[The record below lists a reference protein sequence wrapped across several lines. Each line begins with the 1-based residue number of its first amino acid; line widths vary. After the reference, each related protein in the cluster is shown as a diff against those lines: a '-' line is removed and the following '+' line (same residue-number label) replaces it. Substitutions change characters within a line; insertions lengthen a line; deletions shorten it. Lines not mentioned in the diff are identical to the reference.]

1 MHSLFRWS
9 SGSVALL
16 ALGITASA
24 CTQIVT
30 SAPAGAQATAPD
42 PGSPAPTPATA
53 ATFPDVGRDYWAR
66 PFIQALAQRNVITG
80 FADGTFRPDEPVDRA
95 EFAAMI
101 QKAFNQKPVRDISAG
116 AFTDVPPD
124 YWAASA
130 IEEAYETGFMGG
142 YPGTLFLPDQE
153 IPKVQAIVA
162 LANGLNLTAS
172 GSASDIVSTYYTDAR
187 VLPTYAVDDVAAA
200 TQANVVVNYPNV
212 RVLNPLMP
220 LTRAEA
226 AAHLYQALVRLGQV
240 QPIASNV
247 VAANYIVGRSTGG
260 NQNTQSVQPS
270 PPTTLSNIVDL
281 AASSSS
287 FTTLTSALK
296 ATGLAESLQKQGP
309 FTVFA
314 PTDRAFAALTK
325 GSLNRLLLPEN
336 RETLTRILMYHLIR
350 GKLTARELQSGEV
363 KTVEGSPVNIKV
375 NSATNQVR
383 VNDASVIQPN
393 MQASNGVIHAVNEVL
408 LPPNLDLSQLQ

>member
-1 MHSLFRWS
+1 MCSLFRWS
-9 SGSVALL
+9 SGSAALL
-16 ALGITASA
+16 ALGMTAGA
-24 CTQIVT
+24 FIPIVT
-30 SAPAGAQATAPD
+30 SAPASAQATAPAS
-42 PGSPAPTPATA
+42 PGPTPGAA

-101 QKAFNQKPVRDISAG
+101 QKAFNQKPVRESTVG
-116 AFTDVPPD
+116 TFTDVPAD

-142 YPGTLFLPDQE
+142 YPGTLFLPNQE

-247 VAANYIVGRSTGG
+247 VAANYIVGRTTGG
-260 NQNTQSVQPS
+260 NQNTQSAQSS
-270 PPTTLSNIVDL
+270 PATTSSNIVAL
-281 AASSSS
+281 AASNNS

-309 FTVFA
+309 FTIFA

-363 KTVEGSPVNIKV
+363 KTVEGSPVNVKV

-383 VNDASVIQPN
+383 VNNASVIQPN

>member
-1 MHSLFRWS
+1 MCSLFRWS
-9 SGSVALL
+9 SGSAALL
-16 ALGITASA
+16 ALGMTASA
-24 CTQIVT
+24 FIPIVT
-30 SAPAGAQATAPD
+30 SAPASAQATAPAS
-42 PGSPAPTPATA
+42 PGPTSGAA

-162 LANGLNLTAS
+162 LTKGLGLASS
-172 GSASDIVSTYYTDAR
+172 GSASDIVRTYYIDAG
-187 VLPTYAVDDVAAA
+187 LIPTYAVNNVAAA
-200 TQANVVVNYPNV
+200 TQANIVVSYPNV

-226 AAHLYQALVRLGQV
+226 AAHLYQALLRLGQV
-240 QPIASNV
+240 KPLASSE
-247 VAANYIVGRSTGG
+247 VAANYIVRRTTDDA
-260 NQNTQSVQPS
+260 QNTQSVQPS
-270 PPTTLSNIVDL
+270 PRTTLSNIVDL

-350 GKLTARELQSGEV
+350 GKLTARELQSREV
-363 KTVEGSPVNIKV
+363 KTVEGSPVNVKV

-383 VNDASVIQPN
+383 VNNASVIQPN

-408 LPPNLDLSQLQ
+408 LPPNFDLSQLQ